1 MHVDLRNREVQVKST
16 AMAGWT
22 KAAYA
27 LASWSIL
34 AASASVFAQGYPAKA
49 VRVVVPYAPGGG
61 SDVISRILG
70 QRMSESLGR
79 QFVID
84 NRAGANGIIGTEMV
98 VQAPADGYT
107 LLYVSSPHAVNPSL
121 YRNLPYDTLKD
132 LTPISEIAIA
142 SSILVVH
149 PSLPVRSVPELVALA
164 KARPGQ
170 IDYASGGSGGSPH
183 LATELFKKMAGIN
196 LTHVP
201 YRGAGPALTNVLAG
215 QVQVMF
221 ANSAPALPH
230 IRAARL
236 RALGISSTKRSA
248 VAPEIPT
255 IAESGVPGFEAVTIF
270 GLVAP
275 ANTPRAIIELLN
287 AEVHKAMRV
296 PGVGESM
303 KTLGADVVL
312 TTPEGF
318 GSIVESEIKRWGE
331 LVRVLKLQIE

>member
-1 MHVDLRNREVQVKST
+1 
-16 AMAGWT
+16 
-22 KAAYA
+22 
-27 LASWSIL
+27 
-34 AASASVFAQGYPAKA
+34 
-49 VRVVVPYAPGGG
+49 
-61 SDVISRILG
+61 VISRILA

-79 QFVID
+79 QFDID

-121 YRNLPYDTLKD
+121 YQKLPYDTVKD
-132 LTPISEIAIA
+132 LTPISEVAVA
-142 SSILVVH
+142 SLVLVVH
-149 PSLPVRSVPELVALA
+149 PSLPVRSVGELVALA

-170 IDYASGGSGGSPH
+170 VDYASGGSGGSPH

-196 LTHVP
+196 LIHVP
-201 YRGAGPALTNVLAG
+201 YRGAGPALGDVLAG

-221 ANSAPALPH
+221 SSSASALPH
-230 IRAARL
+230 IRAGRL

-275 ANTPRAIIELLN
+275 ANTPRTIVELLN
-287 AEVHKAMRV
+287 AAVNKAMRI
-296 PGVGESM
+296 PEVGESM
-303 KTLGADVVL
+303 KTLGADVAVS
-312 TTPEGF
+312 TPEGF
-318 GSIVESEIKRWGE
+318 GSVIESEIKRWGE
-331 LVRVLKLQIE
+331 LVRALKLQVE

>member
-1 MHVDLRNREVQVKST
+1 
-16 AMAGWT
+16 
-22 KAAYA
+22 
-27 LASWSIL
+27 
-34 AASASVFAQGYPAKA
+34 
-49 VRVVVPYAPGGG
+49 
-61 SDVISRILG
+61 VISRILA

-84 NRAGANGIIGTEMV
+84 NRAGANGIIGTEMA

-107 LLYVSSPHAVNPSL
+107 LLYVSSPHAVNPGL
-121 YRNLPYDTLKD
+121 YRKLPYDTLKD

-149 PSLPVRSVPELVALA
+149 PSLPVHSVGELVALA

-183 LATELFKKMAGIN
+183 LATELFKKLAGIN

-201 YRGAGPALTNVLAG
+201 YRGAGPALTDVLAG

-230 IRAARL
+230 IRAGRL

-255 IAESGVPGFEAVTIF
+255 IAESGVPGYEAVTIF

-275 ANTPRAIIELLN
+275 ANTPRPIIELLN
-287 AEVHKAMRV
+287 AEVHKAMRA
-296 PGVGESM
+296 PEVGESM
-303 KTLGADVVL
+303 KALGAEVVL

-331 LVRVLKLQIE
+331 LVRALKLQIE

>member
-1 MHVDLRNREVQVKST
+1 MFEEKNKTLI
-16 AMAGWT
+16 GWAR
-22 KAAYA
+22 AARA
-27 LASWSIL
+27 LASVLML
-34 AASASVFAQGYPAKA
+34 AVSAGVLAQGYPAKA

-61 SDVISRILG
+61 SDVISRILA
-70 QRMSESLGR
+70 QRMSESFGR

-107 LLYVSSPHAVNPSL
+107 LLYVSSPHAVNPSM
-121 YRNLPYDTLKD
+121 YRKLPYDTLKD

-142 SSILVVH
+142 SLLLVVH
-149 PSLPVRSVPELVALA
+149 PSLPARTVGELVALA

-196 LTHVP
+196 LIHVP
-201 YRGAGPALTNVLAG
+201 YRGAGPALTDVLAG

-221 ANSAPALPH
+221 SASASALPH
-230 IRAARL
+230 VRSGRL
-236 RALGISSTKRSA
+236 RALGISSTRRSA
-248 VAPEIPT
+248 AAPEIPT
-255 IAESGVPGFEAVTIF
+255 VAESGVPDFEAVIIF

-275 ANTPRAIIELLN
+275 ANTPRPIIELLN
-287 AEVHKAMRV
+287 AGVHKAMRIPEV
-296 PGVGESM
+296 VESL

-318 GSIVESEIKRWGE
+318 GNVVASEIKRWGE
-331 LVRVLKLQIE
+331 LVRALNLQVE

>member
-1 MHVDLRNREVQVKST
+1 
-16 AMAGWT
+16 
-22 KAAYA
+22 
-27 LASWSIL
+27 
-34 AASASVFAQGYPAKA
+34 
-49 VRVVVPYAPGGG
+49 
-61 SDVISRILG
+61 VISRILA

-121 YRNLPYDTLKD
+121 YQKLPYDTVKD
-132 LTPISEIAIA
+132 LTPISEVAVA
-142 SSILVVH
+142 SLVLVVH
-149 PSLPVRSVPELVALA
+149 PSLPVRSVGELVALA

-170 IDYASGGSGGSPH
+170 VDYASGGSGGSPH

-196 LTHVP
+196 LIHVP
-201 YRGAGPALTNVLAG
+201 YRGAGPALGDVLAG

-221 ANSAPALPH
+221 SSSASALPH
-230 IRAARL
+230 IRAGRL

-275 ANTPRAIIELLN
+275 ANTPRTIVELLN
-287 AEVHKAMRV
+287 AAVNKAMRI
-296 PGVGESM
+296 PEVGESM
-303 KTLGADVVL
+303 KTLGADVAVS
-312 TTPEGF
+312 TPEGF
-318 GSIVESEIKRWGE
+318 GSVIESEIKRWGE
-331 LVRVLKLQIE
+331 LVRALKLQVE

>member
-1 MHVDLRNREVQVKST
+1 LRKREIQVSGKTSFLR
-16 AMAGWT
+16 AE
-22 KAAYA
+22 AAHA
-27 LASWSIL
+27 LAGGLML
-34 AASASVFAQGYPAKA
+34 AAGAGALAQAYPAKA

-61 SDVISRILG
+61 SDVISRILA

-107 LLYVSSPHAVNPSL
+107 LLYVSSPHAVNPSM
-121 YRNLPYDTLKD
+121 YRKLPYDTVKD
-132 LTPISEIAIA
+132 LTPISEVAIA
-142 SSILVVH
+142 SLVLVVH
-149 PSLPVRSVPELVALA
+149 PSLPVRSVAELVALA

-183 LATELFKKMAGIN
+183 LATELFKKVAGIN
-196 LTHVP
+196 LNHVP
-201 YRGAGPALTNVLAG
+201 YRGAGPALTDVLAG

-221 ANSAPALPH
+221 SSSAAALPH
-230 IRAARL
+230 VRAGRL

-255 IAESGVPGFEAVTIF
+255 VAESGVPGFEAVTIF

-275 ANTPRAIIELLN
+275 ANTPRPVVELLN
-287 AEVHKAMRV
+287 AAVHKAMGAA
-296 PGVGESM
+296 GVGDSL
-303 KTLGADVVL
+303 KALGADVAVS
-312 TTPEGF
+312 TPEAF
-318 GSIVESEIKRWGE
+318 GGIIESEIKRWGE
-331 LVRVLKLQIE
+331 LVRALKLQVE

>member
-1 MHVDLRNREVQVKST
+1 MKSQT
-16 AMAGWT
+16 AVGWT
-22 KAAYA
+22 RAGRV
-27 LASWSIL
+27 LAGLLIL
-34 AASASVFAQGYPAKA
+34 AGGPVVFAQGYPART
-49 VRVVVPYAPGGG
+49 VRVIVPYAPGGG
-61 SDVISRILG
+61 SDVISRILA

-84 NRAGANGIIGTEMV
+84 NRAGANGIIGTEMA

-121 YRNLPYDTLKD
+121 YRKLPYDTLKD

-149 PSLPVRSVPELVALA
+149 PSLPVHSVGELVALA

-183 LATELFKKMAGIN
+183 LATELFKKLAGIN

-201 YRGAGPALTNVLAG
+201 YRGAGPALTDVLAG

-230 IRAARL
+230 IRAGRL
-236 RALGISSTKRSA
+236 RALGISSTRRSA

-255 IAESGVPGFEAVTIF
+255 IAESGVPGYEAVTIF

-275 ANTPRAIIELLN
+275 ANTPRPVIELLN
-287 AEVHKAMRV
+287 AEIHKAMRV
-296 PGVGESM
+296 PEVVESM

-331 LVRVLKLQIE
+331 LVRALKLRIE